1 MTLGKKQCVLF
12 PAVLTRY
19 WGSERNR
26 RARSG
31 SELCGNSDKPY
42 QVPTEARNMSVQ
54 FPFLA
59 RGAGACLPAGWTPCG
74 LERRVPD
81 GIQVDTGPVSQSP
94 ETLISKA
101 KASSDS
107 ASLSPSSE

>member
-31 SELCGNSDKPY
+31 SELCGDSDKPY
-42 QVPTEARNMSVQ
+42 QAPTEGRNMSVQ

-59 RGAGACLPAGWTPCG
+59 QGAWACLPAGWTPSG
-74 LERRVPD
+74 LERHVPN
-81 GIQVDTGPVSQSP
+81 GIQVNTGPVSQSP
-94 ETLISKA
+94 ETLIPKA